1 MSKNVK
7 TSTTREELYNQTL
20 KFFDMTEEEYSFL
33 FFDLGTKYL
42 KTYYPQDIELL
53 KTRAYWRLFEDK
65 MMQRIDYRY
74 KQDISQGLCLI
85 KSKENYEMFES
96 WVFQHANWNS
106 ELINKVKLAVEAPKA
121 TTRPR
126 TPKSKNNQLETN
138 LNTI

>member
-1 MSKNVK
+1 MSKKVK
-7 TSTTREELYNQTL
+7 TSTTREELYKNTL
-20 KFFDMTEEEYSFL
+20 KFFDMTEEEYSFF

-42 KTYYPQDIELL
+42 KTCYPQDIELL

-65 MMQRIDYRY
+65 MMQCIDYRC

-106 ELINKVKLAVEAPKA
+106 ELIKAVKTALELPKVS
-121 TTRPR
+121 TRPR